1 MFMHMLAG
9 NVYRDGL
16 YGTWEFSGRF
26 DMYLCIYTHIYIH
39 TRVRQE
45 MFIVMDYM
53 ERGSLA
59 EVLIDKETELTWQI
73 RRQMAL
79 DAARGMR

>member
-1 MFMHMLAG
+1 MHTHFHALCFAG
-9 NVYRDGL
+9 NVYCFMHCVL
-16 YGTWEFSGRF
+16 
-26 DMYLCIYTHIYIH
+26 
-39 TRVRQE
+39 QE

-59 EVLIDKETELTWQI
+59 EVLIDKELELSWQI

>member
-1 MFMHMLAG
+1 
-9 NVYRDGL
+9 
-16 YGTWEFSGRF
+16 
-26 DMYLCIYTHIYIH
+26 MY
-39 TRVRQE
+39 VAQE
-45 MFIVMDYM
+45 MLIVMDYM

-59 EVLIDKETELTWQI
+59 EVLIDKDIELSWQV